1 MLPSQCLCDGNSQH
15 EWNEGWKERR
25 REEKDKNPLALYG
38 THFHSSPENASI
50 QLFLLIFF
58 FVLSLHERK
67 GRNKSAK
74 RNNGK
79 ILSPS
84 ISYLS
89 INMSSL
95 FLYQNI
101 NQLPL
106 LQILFFSLFPSIFL
120 SLHLPHSLYNCGS
133 FLSYNN
139 FILFHLHPS
148 QELKGERRKKNNTT
162 GNDGP
167 RLACLSSREHREK
180 RVLENTERREL

>member
-1 MLPSQCLCDGNSQH
+1 MEAVNMNGTRVGK
-15 EWNEGWKERR
+15 NEGEKKRKKRR
-25 REEKDKNPLALYG
+25 KTLCSLWNA
-38 THFHSSPENASI
+38 HFRSSPENASI

-79 ILSPS
+79 ILELSPS

-106 LQILFFSLFPSIFL
+106 LQILSFFL
-120 SLHLPHSLYNCGS
+120 SLHLPTHYTIVDH
-133 FLSYNN
+133 FLCYNN
-139 FILFHLHPS
+139 FILFHLHPI
-148 QELKGERRKKNNTT
+148 QELKGEKRKKNNTT
-162 GNDGP
+162 RNDGP
-167 RLACLSSREHREK
+167 RLASLSSRLLHSGK
-180 RVLENTERREL
+180 FMCTI